1 MIAQPENR
9 MEEGPIRAQDNSA
22 VPGERIIDK
31 PDLNPRGQ
39 ISTKWAETKTFGME
53 GQVKVGHD
61 EKFEVLC
68 DEPARLGGKGEHPQP
83 LTYLAMGVG
92 F

>member
-1 MIAQPENR
+1 

-22 VPGERIIDK
+22 VPGERVIDK

-39 ISTKWAETKTFGME
+39 ISTKWAETQTFGME
-53 GQVKVGHD
+53 GQVKIGHD

-68 DEPARLGGKGEHPQP
+68 DEPPRLGGKGEHPQP
-83 LTYLAMGVG
+83 LTYIAMGVG